1 MTGSLR
7 RLPENMTVLVV
18 DDSASV
24 RKLIELTLQREGFSV
39 ISATSGIGALATLA
53 DTAPDVILLD
63 VMLLELDGLQLC
75 RVIRKHPKYK
85 NTPIVMLSG
94 RESESD
100 RAAGLAAGVDA
111 YLTKPFQP
119 HVLIATVRE
128 HLAAHA
134 VIGAR

>member
-1 MTGSLR
+1 LR
-7 RLPENMTVLVV
+7 HLPENLTVLVV

-24 RKLIELTLQREGFSV
+24 RKLIELTLRREGFSV

-53 DTAPDVILLD
+53 DTVPDVILLD

-75 RVIRKHPKYK
+75 RVIRNHPKYK
-85 NTPIVMLSG
+85 DTPIVMLSG

-111 YLTKPFQP
+111 YLTKPFKPQ
-119 HVLIATVRE
+119 VLIAAVRD
-128 HLAAHA
+128 HLPSHA
-134 VIGAR
+134 VSGVR

>member
-1 MTGSLR
+1 
-7 RLPENMTVLVV
+7 MTVLVV

-24 RKLIELTLQREGFSV
+24 RKLIELTLRREGFSV

-119 HVLIATVRE
+119 QVLIATVRE
-128 HLAAHA
+128 HLVAHA
-134 VIGAR
+134 VTGAR

>member
-1 MTGSLR
+1 
-7 RLPENMTVLVV
+7 MTVLVV

-24 RKLIELTLQREGFSV
+24 RKLIELTLRREGFSV

-75 RVIRKHPKYK
+75 RVIRNHPKYK
-85 NTPIVMLSG
+85 DTPIVMLSG

-100 RAAGLAAGVDA
+100 RAAGLEAGVDA

-119 HVLIATVRE
+119 QVLVATVRD
-128 HLAAHA
+128 HLTSHA
-134 VIGAR
+134 VSGAR

>member
-1 MTGSLR
+1 VS
-7 RLPENMTVLVV
+7 ENVTVLVV

-24 RKLIELTLQREGFSV
+24 RKLIELTLRREGYSV
-39 ISATSGIGALATLA
+39 ISAVSGIGALATLA

-75 RVIRKHPKYK
+75 RVIRSHPKYK
-85 NTPIVMLSG
+85 DTPIVMLSG
-94 RESESD
+94 RESDSD

-119 HVLIATVRE
+119 QVLIATVRE
-128 HLAAHA
+128 HLAAHT
-134 VIGAR
+134 VTGAR

>member
-7 RLPENMTVLVV
+7 HLPENMTVLVV

-24 RKLIELTLQREGFSV
+24 RKLIELTLRREGFSV

-75 RVIRKHPKYK
+75 RVIRNHPKYK
-85 NTPIVMLSG
+85 DTPIVMLSG

-100 RAAGLAAGVDA
+100 RAAGLEAGVDA

-119 HVLIATVRE
+119 QVLVSTVRD
-128 HLAAHA
+128 HLTSHA
-134 VIGAR
+134 VSGAR